1 MTRVLTPHL
10 PIEAGESAVSWAC
23 RLALFHTGEP
33 LVKLLNDLAIPL
45 PSLVAGK
52 PEALGSLA
60 LSTGIERQV
69 LVRHQPQQLA
79 NRLYRLRGEVFS
91 TSFMGG
97 TRTAFCAHCIAENDA
112 STTRL
117 RVGYWRWLLRS
128 VRTCERHGTALS
140 FLPKI
145 VWSDQIHD
153 LNRMAPRGEELERM
167 VRDVVR
173 RGPSPLQT
181 YILRRL
187 HDKQDEA
194 TWLNSQSME
203 QGARACEMLG
213 VLIGWGAKPDLNR
226 LSEDD
231 WDRAGRLGFEIASK
245 GEEEIY
251 GFFRQVLAE
260 FPDRSARN
268 GAQAVFGRLFQWL
281 QFNRT
286 KRDPGPIRGLL
297 RNFIV
302 EEMAVSPGK
311 LLLGEVVETR
321 KRHSAKSLADQYNLH
336 PKTMH
341 RALVASGLSLAR
353 NPDQI
358 TGLEFCDAAKGEALA
373 QAMVRGIPVNAL
385 PKAMNAT
392 RGQIEMLMDQ
402 GFLSS
407 ILPKG
412 SVRSKTLNCVDKQLV
427 DAFLDSIVKQ
437 ARLVDVAT
445 LGVLSIPKAA
455 EAARRLS
462 ADIVRLLLDG
472 KLKSV
477 ERVNGTSGYLSVLV
491 DPLEIKAQL
500 PIEKVELPPTKTDA
514 APILGVTPTAL
525 NVLLEGVGGLP
536 LLRAIDDDRP
546 GPAQKRI
553 EWNEIQRFKHRY
565 ITLGELKQITGT
577 HHTQVQR
584 ELEAICVRP
593 VRDPKILKVHLFE
606 REEALRIIS

>member
-45 PSLVAGK
+45 PSLVRGK
-52 PEALGSLA
+52 PAALEALA
-60 LSTGIERQV
+60 LSTGIERQM
-69 LVRHQPQQLA
+69 LVRRQPQQLA

-97 TRTAFCAHCIAENDA
+97 TRTTFCAHCLAENDA
-112 STTRL
+112 STTGF

-140 FLPKI
+140 FLSKR
-145 VWSDQIHD
+145 VGYDQVHD
-153 LNRMAPRGEELERM
+153 LNILAPCGKELGRT
-167 VRDVVR
+167 VRNVVR
-173 RGPSPLQT
+173 RVPSPLQT
-181 YILRRL
+181 YLLRRL
-187 HDKQDEA
+187 HGKPNNA
-194 TWLNSQSME
+194 AWLDSQSLE

-213 VLIGWGAKPDLNR
+213 VLIGWGAKTDLNH

-245 GEEEIY
+245 GEDEIY
-251 GFFRQVLAE
+251 EFFQQVLAE
-260 FPDRSARN
+260 FPDRTARN

-297 RNFIV
+297 RSFIV
-302 EEMAVSPGK
+302 EEMAISPGK
-311 LLLGEVVETR
+311 FLLGEVVKTR
-321 KRHSAKSLADQYNLH
+321 KRHSAKSLADLYNLH

-353 NPDQI
+353 NPHQI

-412 SVRSKTLNCVDKQLV
+412 SVRSQTLNCVDKQIV

-445 LGVLSIPKAA
+445 FGVLSIPKAA

-462 ADIVRLLLDG
+462 SDIVRLLLDG
-472 KLKSV
+472 ELENI

-491 DPLEIKAQL
+491 DPLEIEAQL
-500 PIEKVELPPTKTDA
+500 PIERVELPPTKTDA

-525 NVLLEGVGGLP
+525 NVLLEGKGGPP
-536 LLRAIDDDRP
+536 LLRATDDDRP

-553 EWNEIQRFKHRY
+553 EWNEIQSFKHRY
-565 ITLGELKQITGT
+565 ITLGELKQITGK

-593 VRDPKILKVHLFE
+593 IRDPKILKVHLFE